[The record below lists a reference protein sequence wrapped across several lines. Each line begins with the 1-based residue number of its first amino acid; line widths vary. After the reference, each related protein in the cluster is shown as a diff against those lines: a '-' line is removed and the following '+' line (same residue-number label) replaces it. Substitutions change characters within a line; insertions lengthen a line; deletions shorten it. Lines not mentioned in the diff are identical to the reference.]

1 MESSC
6 SFPILHGITGDK
18 RGMTHK
24 KEGYDVAI
32 LGSGPAGLTASI
44 YASRACLKTV
54 LLEGPVPGGQL
65 TTTTDVEN
73 FPGFPEGI
81 QGPELMD
88 NMRRQAV
95 RFGSVVLTKTVNSV
109 NLGSRPFRINFEGGE
124 IESKSLIV
132 ATGASAKLL
141 GLEKERQLM
150 GKGVSACATCDG
162 FFFRGKE
169 VAIVGGGDTAVEEAL
184 FLTRF
189 ATRVKLIHRRDT
201 LRASKIMRERAI
213 SNPKIE
219 FIWNR
224 VVENLIGDA
233 QEGLKALILKDVQTG
248 QEETLPIEGLFIAIG
263 HEPNTKLFAGQL
275 KMDDRG
281 YIMTHD
287 HVKTSVEGVF
297 ACGDVQ
303 DHQFRQAVTAAG
315 SGCMAAISAERF
327 LEANEVQAT

>member
-1 MESSC
+1 
-6 SFPILHGITGDK
+6 
-18 RGMTHK
+18 MTHK

>member
-1 MESSC
+1 MA
-6 SFPILHGITGDK
+6 
-18 RGMTHK
+18 
-24 KEGYDVAI
+24 KEIKDAYDVAI

-73 FPGFPEGI
+73 FPGFPQGI
-81 QGPELMD
+81 QGPELME
-88 NMRRQAV
+88 NMRQQAI
-95 RFGSVVLTKTVNSV
+95 RFDSFVLTRTVTSV
-109 NLGSRPFRINFEGGE
+109 DLSVRPFLVGYEGGE
-124 IESKSLIV
+124 LKAKTLII

-189 ATRVKLIHRRDT
+189 AERVVLIHRRDA
-201 LRASKIMRERAI
+201 LRASKIMQERAF

-219 FIWNR
+219 FAWNR
-224 VVENLIGDA
+224 IVDDLIGDA
-233 QEGLKALILKDVQTG
+233 KEGLKGIILKDVRTG

-275 KMDDRG
+275 KTDDRG
-281 YIMTHD
+281 YIITHD
-287 HVKTSVEGVF
+287 NVKTSVEGVF

-303 DHQFRQAVTAAG
+303 DYQFRQAITAAG
-315 SGCMAAISAERF
+315 SGCMAAILAERF
-327 LEANEVQAT
+327 LEEKA